1 MKHFSLLWTNPPD
14 GRRTKQERMGLL
26 SLLLVREL
34 SYYTVS
40 QHTCLLISFIITDW
54 PHSVGGFVNLIF
66 FRYAMAEWFLFATIA
81 ALFVTLWFVNRARSE
96 FTSTRSMMVGTHDIS
111 VSGRRLLTRSMKRH
125 FPSFSYLILY

>member
-54 PHSVGGFVNLIF
+54 PHSVGGFVKLIF

-81 ALFVTLWFVNRARSE
+81 ALVVTLWFVNRVRSE
-96 FTSTRSMMVGTHDIS
+96 FTSTQSMMVRIHDIS
-111 VSGRRLLTRSMKRH
+111 VSGKRLLIRSIKRH
-125 FPSFSYLILY
+125 FPSFSYLI